1 MADTFPEITITLA
14 DYQPHKRNYNRHP
27 ASQIE
32 RLRASLRKFGQP
44 RNIVVWRRY
53 FVAGHGVAQAAM
65 AEGWATLRANEIP
78 ADWPETRVMAFLAA
92 DNELSRLSDPDQA
105 ALAALIDE
113 ARQFDGEL
121 LAAIGYDDRE
131 FDALL
136 KEVGKA
142 TTTTNGDA
150 PPQVDRADELRKLW
164 QVEPGQLWRI
174 GEHRLAC
181 GDCTDAATVA
191 KVMGGEKAALV
202 HADPPYG
209 MGKEKDG
216 IANDNLYR
224 DKLDAFQM
232 QWWKAVRPHMEDNGS
247 AYIWGNAE
255 DLWRL
260 WYVGGLKDSE
270 RLTFRNEIVW
280 DKGGGGFGVGTEA
293 QRCYFPEESALFFML
308 GEQGFNNNADNYWEG
323 WDGIV
328 AYLDAQ
334 RQLMGWGIKDTK
346 RIAGHSEKS
355 GCHWFDKSQWSM
367 PTGDTY
373 NAWRSA
379 AKGDAFKR
387 EYDDLKR
394 EFYATRAYFDNAH
407 DNMTNV
413 WRFNRLQGGDRHDHA
428 TPKPVAMV
436 ERAIKSSA
444 PEGAILYVP
453 FGGTLPEAVAC
464 QNLQRK
470 ARAIEL
476 SPAYCGV
483 ILQRMRDA
491 FPGIEIERI
500 D

>member
-1 MADTFPEITITLA
+1 MADTFPEITVELKA
-14 DYQPHKRNYNRHP
+14 YKSHPRNYNRHP

-44 RNIVVWRRY
+44 RNIVVWRKY

-164 QVEPGQLWRI
+164 QVEPGQLWRV
-174 GEHRLAC
+174 GEHRLVC
-181 GDCTDAATVA
+181 GDCTDPATVA
-191 KVMGGEKAALV
+191 KVMAGEKAAV
-202 HADPPYG
+202 VFTDPPYNVASHG
-209 MGKEKDG
+209 RNYAADAPTQKKTYEALKNADWDKDFDITAFFPACETAMGDDCAVYICTSHWLVQMIWEWMWKWSAFCSYCVWCKPNPAPSLAKRHWTWSTEL
-216 IANDNLYR
+216 IAY
-224 DKLDAFQM
+224 
-232 QWWKAVRPHMEDNGS
+232 AVRGRHVFN
-247 AYIWGNAE
+247 
-255 DLWRL
+255 
-260 WYVGGLKDSE
+260 
-270 RLTFRNEIVW
+270 
-280 DKGGGGFGVGTEA
+280 
-293 QRCYFPEESALFFML
+293 FPESGHAL
-308 GEQGFNNNADNYWEG
+308 NWWE
-323 WDGIV
+323 V
-328 AYLDAQ
+328 VSPSH
-334 RQLMGWGIKDTK
+334 TTP
-346 RIAGHSEKS
+346 HPTEK
-355 GCHWFDKSQWSM
+355 
-367 PTGDTY
+367 P
-373 NAWRSA
+373 
-379 AKGDAFKR
+379 R
-387 EYDDLKR
+387 EI
-394 EFYATRAYFDNAH
+394 
-407 DNMTNV
+407 
-413 WRFNRLQGGDRHDHA
+413 
-428 TPKPVAMV
+428 P
-436 ERAIKSSA
+436 ERAIRHSSA
-444 PEGAILYVP
+444 VGQIVFDCFA
-453 FGGTLPEAVAC
+453 GSGTTLVAC

>member
-1 MADTFPEITITLA
+1 MADTFPEITIALA

-44 RNIVVWRRY
+44 RNIVVWRKY

-131 FDALL
+131 FAELL
-136 KEVGKA
+136 KEVGKT

-174 GEHRLAC
+174 GEHRLVC

-191 KVMGGEKAALV
+191 RVMGGEKAGIV
-202 HADPPYG
+202 VTDPPYG
-209 MGKEKDG
+209 IGADKKKAHSS
-216 IANDNLYR
+216 IRDNSAWADVNW
-224 DKLDAFQM
+224 DKKPADAQI
-232 QWWKAVRPHMEDNGS
+232 
-247 AYIWGNAE
+247 AYIAGFCERVAIWGGNYFANI
-255 DLWRL
+255 LPATSGWL
-260 WYVGGLKDSE
+260 AWIKPQA
-270 RLTFRNEIVW
+270 
-280 DKGGGGFGVGTEA
+280 GTDFSLADMELCWTSLNIA
-293 QRCYFPEESALFFML
+293 ARCKE
-308 GEQGFNNNADNYWEG
+308 
-323 WDGIV
+323 
-328 AYLDAQ
+328 
-334 RQLMGWGIKDTK
+334 
-346 RIAGHSEKS
+346 
-355 GCHWFDKSQWSM
+355 
-367 PTGDTY
+367 
-373 NAWRSA
+373 
-379 AKGDAFKR
+379 
-387 EYDDLKR
+387 
-394 EFYATRAYFDNAH
+394 
-407 DNMTNV
+407 
-413 WRFNRLQGGDRHDHA
+413 FNRRDGHDHP
-428 TPKPVAMV
+428 TQKPVDLIAWTI
-436 ERAIKSSA
+436 EKIDRD
-444 PEGAILYVP
+444 
-453 FGGTLPEAVAC
+453 GTDLVVDFFAGSGTTLVAC
-464 QNLQRK
+464 QNLKRK

-500 D
+500 NG

>member
-44 RNIVVWRRY
+44 RNIVVWRKY

-174 GEHRLAC
+174 GEHRLIC

-191 KVMGGEKAALV
+191 RVMGGEKAAV
-202 HADPPYG
+202 VFTDPPYG
-209 MGKEKDG
+209 VSVGAKNRMLNSFQKAGR
-216 IANDNLYR
+216 NLT
-224 DKLDAFQM
+224 D
-232 QWWKAVRPHMEDNGS
+232 
-247 AYIWGNAE
+247 I
-255 DLWRL
+255 
-260 WYVGGLKDSE
+260 
-270 RLTFRNEIVW
+270 
-280 DKGGGGFGVGTEA
+280 
-293 QRCYFPEESALFFML
+293 ES
-308 GEQGFNNNADNYWEG
+308 
-323 WDGIV
+323 
-328 AYLDAQ
+328 
-334 RQLMGWGIKDTK
+334 
-346 RIAGHSEKS
+346 
-355 GCHWFDKSQWSM
+355 
-367 PTGDTY
+367 
-373 NAWRSA
+373 
-379 AKGDAFKR
+379 
-387 EYDDLKR
+387 DDLKPEELKAMLLPAFINVR
-394 EFYATRAYFDNAH
+394 EMVMADDCTVFMAAPQRGELGMMMMMMMKEAGLPIRHVLIWKKNAPTFS
-407 DNMTNV
+407 MG
-413 WRFNRLQGGDRHDHA
+413 RLDYDYQHEPILLTWGKRHKRPLMGKHRTSIWEID
-428 TPKPVAMV
+428 KP
-436 ERAIKSSA
+436 RSSA
-444 PEGAILYVP
+444 SHPTMKPPELYENAYLNNSDKGDIAFEP
-453 FGGTLPEAVAC
+453 YAGSGTAFVAS
-464 QNLQRK
+464 QNTGRL
-470 ARAIEL
+470 ARGIEI
-476 SPAYCGV
+476 SPAYCSI
-483 ILQRMRDA
+483 ILQRMADA
-491 FPGIEIERI
+491 FPGIEIERMNG
-500 D
+500 